1 MLNMK
6 PLSIYI
12 SDLTA
17 VVVVVVVVVFTLASL
32 LVFQSLA
39 TEVQQE

>member
-12 SDLTA
+12 SVLTA
-17 VVVVVVVVVFTLASL
+17 VVVLVVVVVFTLACL

>member
-12 SDLTA
+12 SVLTA
-17 VVVVVVVVVFTLASL
+17 VVVLVVVVVFTLARL